1 MKKINN
7 YKEALA
13 YFDLTKMTVSTHSDN
28 ARYIFINGKR
38 WNLPLYVE

>member
-7 YKEALA
+7 YKEAKA
-13 YFDLTKMTVSTHSDN
+13 YFDLTKRTISTHSDN
-28 ARYIFINGKR
+28 ANYIFIDGKR